1 MFCYC
6 KCTLEFKKTKQEAL
20 KKLLIKVYEHCDREF
35 YDEYGDKF
43 VTAKKK

>member
-1 MFCYC
+1 MFCWC
-6 KCTLEFKKTKQEAL
+6 KCTWSLETKQVAL

-35 YDEYGDKF
+35 YDEHGDKF